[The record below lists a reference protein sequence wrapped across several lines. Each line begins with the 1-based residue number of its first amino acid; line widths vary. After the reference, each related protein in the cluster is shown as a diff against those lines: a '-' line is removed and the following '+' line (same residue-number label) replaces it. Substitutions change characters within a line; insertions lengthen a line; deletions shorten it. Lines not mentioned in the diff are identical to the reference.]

1 MENTVCELYKPMLNV
16 GYVNSLPVLILESLQ
31 AGSQCRRHS
40 TMAVQM
46 KVKIC

>member
-1 MENTVCELYKPMLNV
+1 MENTVCELYEPMLRV
-16 GYVNSLPVLILESLQ
+16 GHANSLPVSVLESLQ